1 MKNDDLTALR
11 RDFHRTP
18 ELGFAE
24 NLTKARIAAIL
35 TELGL
40 LSGFLQTQ
48 AQECG
53 ESRAGAL

>member
-40 LSGFLQTQ
+40 EVYEGVGSWVF
-48 AQECG
+48 
-53 ESRAGAL
+53 